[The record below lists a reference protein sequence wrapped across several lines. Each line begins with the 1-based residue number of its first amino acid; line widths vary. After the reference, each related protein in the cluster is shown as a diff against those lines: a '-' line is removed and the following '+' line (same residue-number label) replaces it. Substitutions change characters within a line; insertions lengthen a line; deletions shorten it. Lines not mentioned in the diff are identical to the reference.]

1 MLLSCLLGHG
11 ASLISVNDD
20 AWPVGVAAGCV
31 HSVASPPC
39 TTSLTDGA
47 LVQRP
52 MDMWP
57 LVCGRRWPLSLWCT
71 ERPIRGR
78 HGVRRGP
85 GSNKTDPWCRITDLH
100 KSAAKAFM
108 IESLLCV
115 VTPACLHCAHQCVC
129 WPHGALTMA
138 ESVLSN
144 DLCCCCCAGQFSFL
158 SFLILRKENGH
169 LDHFGLQDH
178 QPTIVL
184 CHASS

>member
-1 MLLSCLLGHG
+1 MLGHG

-57 LVCGRRWPLSLWCT
+57 LVCDDFDGNCRCGVQ
-71 ERPIRGR
+71 RGR
-78 HGVRRGP
+78 SEVDMVCVRGP
-85 GSNKTDPWCRITDLH
+85 ESNKTDPWCRITDLH

>member
-1 MLLSCLLGHG
+1 MLFVCVGPWGETEQRKRRRRG
-11 ASLISVNDD
+11 A
-20 AWPVGVAAGCV
+20 VGRRWLCPLR
-31 HSVASPPC
+31 SI
-39 TTSLTDGA
+39 TTLHNKSYGA

-52 MDMWP
+52 MNGYVAPCLWSSKAGRCGVQRRRSEVDM
-57 LVCGRRWPLSLWCT
+57 VC
-71 ERPIRGR
+71 
-78 HGVRRGP
+78 VRGP
-85 GSNKTDPWCRITDLH
+85 ESNKTDPWCRITDLH

-115 VTPACLHCAHQCVC
+115 VTTASLHCDHQCVC

>member
-1 MLLSCLLGHG
+1 MLVVLVGPW
-11 ASLISVNDD
+11 ASLRSVNDD
-20 AWPVGVAAGCV
+20 DARPVRRRRLCPLRSITTLHNKSYGRSLGTASNGCV
-31 HSVASPPC
+31 AQC
-39 TTSLTDGA
+39 
-47 LVQRP
+47 
-52 MDMWP
+52 
-57 LVCGRRWPLSLWCT
+57 CGGRWQSSLWCT
-71 ERPIRGR
+71 DRPIRGR
-78 HGVRRGP
+78 HVCVRGP
-85 GSNKTDPWCRITDLH
+85 ESNKTDPWCRITDLH

-115 VTPACLHCAHQCVC
+115 VTTASLHCDHQCVC

>member
-1 MLLSCLLGHG
+1 MAGKCRRRLCPLRSITTLHNKSYGRSLGT
-11 ASLISVNDD
+11 
-20 AWPVGVAAGCV
+20 AANEWICGPLFV
-31 HSVASPPC
+31 VV
-39 TTSLTDGA
+39 DGHCRCG
-47 LVQRP
+47 VQRGRSLV
-52 MDMWP
+52 DM
-57 LVCGRRWPLSLWCT
+57 VC
-71 ERPIRGR
+71 
-78 HGVRRGP
+78 VRGP

-115 VTPACLHCAHQCVC
+115 VTTASLHCDHQCVC